1 MKDDNVALARP
12 RTMQWLTGAT
22 PTQKRALLTTALGWM
37 LDSMDMMLF
46 SLVLV
51 DVQRDLHLST
61 ALAGLIMSFSLISAA
76 IGGVFFGW
84 FADKVGRVRALMVS
98 MLVYSIFTGAC
109 GLSHTILQLAIFRF
123 ILGLGIGGEWAAGG
137 ALVAETWPDKDRGKA
152 IGIAQA
158 SWAVGYALGA
168 AITGLVMPHFGWR
181 AVFFVGVLPALVTI
195 WMRRSV
201 KEPEIWQEKAATLPL
216 RNIFRGKL
224 GITTLITASMN
235 AASLFAWW
243 GLFTWIPR
251 FLSLPVAQGGRGLS
265 IVQTSSWTIIMQV
278 GTGLGYLSFGYL
290 ADRFGRKRTYI
301 AFLLIAAA
309 IVPIYAHA
317 QGVYMLLIL
326 GPIVGFFGTGF
337 FSGFSIIASE
347 AFPTAVR
354 GTAMGLVYNVGRFL
368 GAAAPYII
376 GYITESS
383 GIVLALS
390 SISIAFLFAAVIA
403 TGLTETKSHALA

>member
-1 MKDDNVALARP
+1 MQ
-12 RTMQWLTGAT
+12 TMQWLTGAT
-22 PTQKRALLTTALGWM
+22 PTQKRALLTTSLGWM

-51 DVQRDLHLST
+51 ELERDLHMSV
-61 ALAGLIMSFSLISAA
+61 AVGGLLMSLTLISAA
-76 IGGVFFGW
+76 VGGVFFGW
-84 FADKVGRVRALMVS
+84 LADRVGRVRSLMAC
-98 MLVYSIFTGAC
+98 MLVYSVFTGAC
-109 GLSHTILQLAIFRF
+109 GLSHSVLQLAIFRV

-158 SWAVGYALGA
+158 SWAAGYALGA

-181 AVFFVGVLPALVTI
+181 AVFFVGVFPALVTV
-195 WMRRSV
+195 WMRRAV
-201 KEPEIWQEKAATLPL
+201 KEPEIWQEKAASLPL
-216 RNIFRGKL
+216 RTIFQGKL
-224 GITTLITASMN
+224 GVTTLITASMN

-278 GTGLGYLSFGYL
+278 GTALGYLSFGYL

-301 AFLLIAAA
+301 VFLLMAAV

-317 QGVYMLLIL
+317 QGAVMLLIL
-326 GPIVGFFGTGF
+326 GPVVGFFGTGF
-337 FSGFSIIASE
+337 FSGFSVIASE

-368 GAAAPYII
+368 GAASPYII
-376 GYITESS
+376 GYITEKS

-390 SISIAFLFAAVIA
+390 SISLAFLLAAAIA
-403 TGLTETKSHALA
+403 TGLKETKNHALA

>member
-1 MKDDNVALARP
+1 MQ
-12 RTMQWLTGAT
+12 TMEWLTQAT
-22 PTQKRALLTTALGWM
+22 PTQKRALLTTSLGWM

-51 DVQRDLHLST
+51 ELQRDMHMSAAT
-61 ALAGLIMSFSLISAA
+61 GGLIMSLTLISAA
-76 IGGVFFGW
+76 TGGIFFGW
-84 FADKVGRVRALMVS
+84 LADKIGRVRSLMIC
-98 MLVYSIFTGAC
+98 MLVYSVFTGAS
-109 GLSHTILQLAIFRF
+109 GLSHSILQLAIFRV

-137 ALVAETWPDKDRGKA
+137 ALVAETWPDEHRGKA

-158 SWAVGYALGA
+158 SWAAGYALGA
-168 AITGLVMPHFGWR
+168 AITGLVMPHYGWR
-181 AVFFVGVLPALVTI
+181 AVFFVGIFPALVTV

-201 KEPEIWQEKAATLPL
+201 KEPEIWKEKAASLPL
-216 RNIFRGKL
+216 RTIFQGKL
-224 GITTLITASMN
+224 GIVTLITASMN

-278 GTGLGYLSFGYL
+278 GTALGYLSFGYL

-301 AFLLIAAA
+301 AFLLMAAV

-317 QGVYMLLIL
+317 QGATMLLIL
-326 GPIVGFFGTGF
+326 GPVVGFFGTGF
-337 FSGFSIIASE
+337 FSGFSVIASE

-354 GTAMGLVYNVGRFL
+354 GTAMGIVYNIGRYL
-368 GAAAPYII
+368 GAASPYII
-376 GYITESS
+376 GFITEKS

-390 SISIAFLFAAVIA
+390 SISIAFLLAAAIA
-403 TGLTETKSHALA
+403 TGLKETKNHALA